1 MYVLCTHIY
10 VHIRIFMYQD
20 GGDGDVTQGAEA
32 GEENAGG
39 AAVKGGELAV
49 DMIASLKQM
58 IAYGADEVGL

>member
-1 MYVLCTHIY
+1 
-10 VHIRIFMYQD
+10 MYQD
-20 GGDGDVTQGAEA
+20 GGDGDITQGAEA
-32 GEENAGG
+32 GEQTAGG

>member
-1 MYVLCTHIY
+1 
-10 VHIRIFMYQD
+10 MYQD
-20 GGDGDVTQGAEA
+20 GGDGDIIQGAE
-32 GEENAGG
+32 